1 MVSKKVSEKE
11 IIGRAESMDFVDL
24 AILGVPAKTDT
35 GAFRSSVHAS
45 SIKLND
51 DNTLSFNLL
60 KGHPACNYEV
70 ERITTKRFSQIE
82 VTNSFGNREKRYEV
96 KLRVSLGTK
105 TLLASFSL
113 ADRKNN
119 VYPILIGR
127 KLLNNDFIVDPAITG
142 INRKELKKQLGID
155 LPHDE
160 EESS

>member
-24 AILGVPAKTDT
+24 GVLGVPAKADT

-51 DNTLSFNLL
+51 DNTLSFSLL
-60 KGHPACNYEV
+60 KGHPACTYEV
-70 ERITTKRFSQIE
+70 EPVTTKRFSQIE

-96 KLRVSLGTK
+96 KLRVRLGTK

-160 EESS
+160 EERS

>member
-1 MVSKKVSEKE
+1 V
-11 IIGRAESMDFVDL
+11 R
-24 AILGVPAKTDT
+24 
-35 GAFRSSVHAS
+35 
-45 SIKLND
+45 
-51 DNTLSFNLL
+51 
-60 KGHPACNYEV
+60 
-70 ERITTKRFSQIE
+70 
-82 VTNSFGNREKRYEV
+82 
-96 KLRVSLGTK
+96 LGTK